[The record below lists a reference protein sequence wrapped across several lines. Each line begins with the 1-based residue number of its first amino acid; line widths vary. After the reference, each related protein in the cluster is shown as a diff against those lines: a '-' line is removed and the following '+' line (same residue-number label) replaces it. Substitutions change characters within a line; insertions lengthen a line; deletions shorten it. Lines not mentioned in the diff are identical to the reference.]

1 MAIKGTATGIG
12 GTTLTELYIRI
23 KNVDISKGMTSALD
37 SEEWILAYHVEAFL
51 SADKAGEAKYK
62 VPLADIQSAAVR
74 SEDEI
79 TDPFGLAYTDLKA
92 RSVITDIEDV

>member
-1 MAIKGTATGIG
+1 MAIKGTATGMG

-23 KNVDISKGMTSALD
+23 KNVDISKD
-37 SEEWILAYHVEAFL
+37 SEGWILAYNVEAFL
-51 SADKAGEAKYK
+51 NAEKAGQGEYR
-62 VPLADIQSAAVR
+62 VPLVDIQSAAVR

-92 RSVITDIEDV
+92 RSVITDAEDV

>member
-23 KNVDISKGMTSALD
+23 KNVDISKD
-37 SEEWILAYHVEAFL
+37 SEGWILAYNVEAFL
-51 SADKAGEAKYK
+51 NAEKAGQGEYR
-62 VPLADIQSAAVR
+62 VPLVDIQSAAVR

-92 RSVITDIEDV
+92 RSVITDAEDV